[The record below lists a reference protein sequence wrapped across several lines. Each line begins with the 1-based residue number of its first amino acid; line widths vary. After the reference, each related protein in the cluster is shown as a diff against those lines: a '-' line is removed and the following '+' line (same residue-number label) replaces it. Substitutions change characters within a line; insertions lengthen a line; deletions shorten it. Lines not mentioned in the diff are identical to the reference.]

1 MKDEL
6 FLRGHRIPMTKEV
19 VRVLALERLE
29 LEKASRFIDVGAGTG
44 SVSIEAALRYP
55 TLDILAI
62 ERKEEALLLLTEN
75 VRHFGCY
82 SIRIQS
88 GVAPVLLDNTA
99 DAIFIG
105 GTGGNLTEIIDWAL
119 VHLNSGGRLVMTFI
133 LLENFTQALS
143 HLKSCQVA
151 ALDGQ
156 EIQVGKL
163 TALGQGHYF
172 KPNNPTYLLSCQ
184 KDSEQEELW
193 QERHWQEEQDNV

>member
-19 VRVLALERLE
+19 VRALVLARLE
-29 LEKASRFIDVGAGTG
+29 LEKACRFIDVGAGTG

-55 TLDILAI
+55 ALDILAI
-62 ERKEEALLLLTEN
+62 ERKEEALSLLAEN
-75 VRHFGCY
+75 SRHFGCHQ
-82 SIRIQS
+82 IRIQS
-88 GVAPVLLDNTA
+88 GTAPMPLDNTA

-105 GTGGNLTEIIDWAL
+105 GTGGYLTALIDWAL
-119 VHLNSGGRLVMTFI
+119 RHLNSGGRLVMTFI

-143 HLKSCQVA
+143 HLKSCRVT
-151 ALDGQ
+151 ALDGR

-163 TALGQGHYF
+163 VALGQGHYF

-184 KDSEQEELW
+184 KDVGQEE
-193 QERHWQEEQDNV
+193 HS

>member
-29 LEKASRFIDVGAGTG
+29 LEKAGRFIDVGAGTG

-55 TLDILAI
+55 ALDILAI
-62 ERKEEALLLLTEN
+62 ERKEDALSLLAEN
-75 VRHFGCY
+75 IQHFGCDK
-82 SIRIQS
+82 ICIQS
-88 GVAPVLLDNTA
+88 GVAPVPLDNTA

-105 GTGGNLTEIIDWAL
+105 GTGGHLTEIIDWAL
-119 VHLNSGGRLVMTFI
+119 LHLNPGGRLVMTFI

-143 HLKSCQVA
+143 HLKSCQVTV
-151 ALDGQ
+151 LDGR
-156 EIQVGKL
+156 EILIGEL

-184 KDSEQEELW
+184 KDFAQA
-193 QERHWQEEQDNV
+193 QERDRDWQKEQDDA